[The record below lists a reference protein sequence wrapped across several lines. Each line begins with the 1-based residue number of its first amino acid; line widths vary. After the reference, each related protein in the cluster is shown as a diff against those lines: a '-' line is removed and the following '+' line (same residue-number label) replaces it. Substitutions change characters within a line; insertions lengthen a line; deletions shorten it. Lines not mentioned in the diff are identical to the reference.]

1 MTKQEA
7 ADLQDKIMSFC
18 RDLQRQ
24 HPDWFFAHC
33 FSECQRV
40 HPEWFKDRETVQDTI
55 DVAQKEMQRQKEQVA
70 DRQQKE
76 QLQAFKGVAA
86 AAGADSEVNPK
97 DRAEMVALLNQALQS
112 QIKAAVADIQNEKPG
127 TSFQDA
133 YAKAKMRHP
142 GLFLPNDATDKAE
155 EANPKHDLMPG
166 DNRMGLC
173 QQIMEDHPGTMFG
186 EALQH
191 LKRTRPDK
199 FDVPM
204 ELATLRKAASYA

>member
-1 MTKQEA
+1 MTTQ
-7 ADLQDKIMSFC
+7 DLQETIMDAC
-18 RDLQRQ
+18 KQLQRD
-24 HPDWFFAHC
+24 HPDWMFARA
-33 FSECQRV
+33 FAEVQKS
-40 HPEWFKDRETVQDTI
+40 HPQWFRDGEASRDAI
-55 DVAQKEMQRQKEQVA
+55 DDAQQEMRRQKEA
-70 DRQQKE
+70 I
-76 QLQAFKGVAA
+76 AFKGVAA
-86 AAGADSEVNPK
+86 AAGVDEVNPK
-97 DRAEMVALLNQALQS
+97 DKAEMVALLNQELQS
-112 QIKAAVADIQNEKPG
+112 EIKAAVAEIQRQDPG

-133 YAKAKMRHP
+133 YERAKMRHP
-142 GLFLPNDATDKAE
+142 GLFLPDDATDKAE

-204 ELATLRKAASYA
+204 ELATLREAASYA